1 MNIRIKINES
11 TNKTIRATIYTGN
24 GASTNVG
31 TLWMTRE
38 EFEDFSSI
46 LTFGIPENS
55 ELIIDSPEESGSY
68 PED

>member
-11 TNKTIRATIYTGN
+11 TNKTIRATIYTL
-24 GASTNVG
+24 S
-31 TLWMTRE
+31 MTRE